1 MMYIIEVWRALEDV
15 DKRRLEGKVALHFW
29 RQVWWGIAKIALS
42 GSYLLAVGLSVAG
55 FMPPQLHELGEL
67 LKSLYS
73 GSSGTELIFSG
84 GLGGVSVLSIM
95 LNYLGLRKDFD
106 WLDRTLR
113 IAERHALK
121 ESVQ

>member
-1 MMYIIEVWRALEDV
+1 MTYLIDVCRALRDV

-42 GSYLLAVGLSVAG
+42 GSYLLAVGLSVGG
-55 FMPPQLHELGEL
+55 FMPPQLHDLAEL

-84 GLGGVSVLSIM
+84 GLGGVSVVSIV
-95 LNYLGLRKDFD
+95 LNLRGLKQDFD
-106 WLDRTLR
+106 WLDRTVR
-113 IAERHALK
+113 VAERHALK
-121 ESVQ
+121 KSVR